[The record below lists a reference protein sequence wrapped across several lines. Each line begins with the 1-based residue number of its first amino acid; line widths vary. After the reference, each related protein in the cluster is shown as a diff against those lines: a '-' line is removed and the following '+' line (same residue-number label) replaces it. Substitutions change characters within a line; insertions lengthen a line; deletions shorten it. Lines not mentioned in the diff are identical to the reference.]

1 MVGQLAV
8 FTRGEPHI
16 LWIEK
21 GEMPLIEIEHQ
32 RFVHRRMLH
41 RKQSWGGFLDW
52 RPRHAEI

>member
-21 GEMPLIEIEHQ
+21 GEMPLIEIEHLCLVRHQ
-32 RFVHRRMLH
+32 MLH
-41 RKQSWGGFLDW
+41 RKQSWGDFLDW
-52 RPRHAEI
+52 RSRFAAV

>member
-21 GEMPLIEIEHQ
+21 DEMPLIEIEHQ
-32 RFVHRRMLH
+32 RFVLRQMLH
-41 RKQSWGGFLDW
+41 RKQSWGDFLDW
-52 RPRHAEI
+52 RSRLAAV